1 MPAWVEIILRSLGA
15 LAALLVFTRILGKKQ
30 ISQLTY
36 FEYIVGITLGGLAGV
51 ISTDVEAHYPLGLL
65 AMFVWFIVPLGLS
78 FLALK
83 SIRLR
88 RWMEGTSR
96 VVIQDGKVL
105 EGNLRKERMTAEE
118 LMEHLRVRD
127 VFRIADVEMAMLEST
142 GELSVLRKRDKQTVT
157 PSDLGMKLPREQEP
171 KMVII
176 DGKIMDEP
184 LANMGLSREWLKE
197 ELAKAGVTA
206 ENVFLAQVDA
216 YRQLYVDLY
225 DDKIETKLPQ
235 TKSLLYTSLKKIQAD
250 LELFALSTRDSAA
263 KTMYSDNAKKLERII
278 RELKPA
284 LGG

>member
-1 MPAWVEIILRSLGA
+1 MPAWAEIVLRSMGA
-15 LAALLVFTRILGKKQ
+15 IAALLVFTRILGKKQ

-65 AMFVWFIVPLGLS
+65 AMFVWFAVPLGLS

-83 SIRLR
+83 SLRLR
-88 RWMEGTSR
+88 QWMEGTGR

-127 VFRIADVEMAMLEST
+127 VFRVADVEMAMLESS
-142 GELSVLRKRDKQTVT
+142 GELSVLRKRDKQPVT
-157 PSDLGMKLPREQEP
+157 PGDLGMKLPQEQEP
-171 KMVII
+171 QTVII
-176 DGKIMDEP
+176 DGKILDKP
-184 LANMGLSREWLKE
+184 LANMGLNRDWLLKE
-197 ELAKAGVTA
+197 LDKAGVA
-206 ENVFLAQVDA
+206 AKDVFLAQVDA

-225 DDKIETKLPQ
+225 NDQIEMKLPPA
-235 TKSLLYTSLKKIQAD
+235 KNLLYASLRKTAAD
-250 LELFALSTRDSAA
+250 LELLALSARDPAARSMFGESAE
-263 KTMYSDNAKKLERII
+263 KLERVI

-284 LGG
+284 LGR